1 MVTSLISLLSLGKLR
16 NAKILASLSKSK
28 QFHEEVPLE
37 IKMADL
43 GEKHG
48 DKETEDII
56 KEKKA

>member
-1 MVTSLISLLSLGKLR
+1 MIESPRDRDDSHF
-16 NAKILASLSKSK
+16 
-28 QFHEEVPLE
+28 QHHEEVPLE